1 MLPQYQL
8 HAGGDSAASSTC
20 SPVLP
25 PNASPQPGA
34 RPSWLPRASPAS
46 GGPRWPVTVEGFR
59 GFGRGSA
66 NLVQLPV
73 HTQRKSCT
81 IIAVANLHIPYGKQH
96 ITQLTLEVSEGS
108 RLAGMDSGAP
118 APRSG
123 RLRRVLMVTTIWR
136 PACTAEGFCY

>member
-1 MLPQYQL
+1 M
-8 HAGGDSAASSTC
+8 
-20 SPVLP
+20 
-25 PNASPQPGA
+25 
-34 RPSWLPRASPAS
+34 
-46 GGPRWPVTVEGFR
+46 
-59 GFGRGSA
+59 
-66 NLVQLPV
+66 QLPV